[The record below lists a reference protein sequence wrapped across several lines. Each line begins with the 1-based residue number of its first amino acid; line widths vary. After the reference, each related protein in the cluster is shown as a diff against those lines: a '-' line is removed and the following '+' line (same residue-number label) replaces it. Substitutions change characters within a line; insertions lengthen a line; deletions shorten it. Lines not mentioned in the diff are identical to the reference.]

1 MFMSLQNREQG
12 GLFMH
17 LFIHHPRKSVL
28 CSTMCQTGHEA
39 LDLGTKNDNLCVSG
53 YNKHILI

>member
-1 MFMSLQNREQG
+1 
-12 GLFMH
+12 MH